1 MVSPLRKEWAVMKT
15 IETTIEVDEQGKA
28 TIQMPAD
35 VGPGPHRAV
44 VVVLDGP
51 GPATTRPDMADFPR
65 HDIPW
70 PFPEGSTFRR
80 EDMYDD
86 SGRGA

>member
-1 MVSPLRKEWAVMKT
+1 MRT

-35 VGPGPHRAV
+35 VRPGPHRAV
-44 VVVLDGP
+44 VVVFDEP
-51 GPATTRPDMADFPR
+51 EVATTPPTMADFPQ

-70 PFPEGSTFRR
+70 PFPEGCTFRR

>member
-1 MVSPLRKEWAVMKT
+1 MVT
-15 IETTIEVDEQGKA
+15 IETTIEVDEQGKV

-35 VGPGPHRAV
+35 VRPGLHRAV
-44 VVVLDGP
+44 VVVFDEPEVAAVHP
-51 GPATTRPDMADFPR
+51 GMADFPR
-65 HDIPW
+65 HDVAW
-70 PFPEGSTFRR
+70 TFPEGYTFRR

>member
-1 MVSPLRKEWAVMKT
+1 MVT
-15 IETTIEVDEQGKA
+15 IETTIEVDEEGTA
-28 TIQMPAD
+28 TIQLPA
-35 VGPGPHRAV
+35 GLKPGTHRVLVA
-44 VVVLDGP
+44 VLDGP
-51 GPATTRPDMADFPR
+51 QAATTRPTMADFPR

-80 EDMYDD
+80 EDIYDD